1 MPRPPRPSSVPATN
15 GRILVATGDSTL
27 LDELLRLAAAAGVEV
42 EAVPDAAAARR
53 SWGAATGVVVGD
65 DLARSLLLR
74 PPARRDGLVLVG
86 VDQDDASIWRRGVDL
101 GAGHVVFLPDAEPW
115 LVGWLADRADLQ
127 SGRGALGFGAV
138 VGVVGGRGGAGASTL
153 SVALGHAA
161 ARREA
166 AVMLV
171 EADPLGGGL
180 DVMLGLE
187 DAEGLRWPDLAGSR
201 GRVSTASL
209 RSAVLS
215 QGGLGVLPW
224 ARDDVLQ
231 VPAEAVTA
239 VLSAAARA
247 HDLVVVDLPRSL
259 DPASIEAVTRC
270 SVVYLL
276 VPAEVRAVS
285 SAARVAVALGTLA
298 ARLEVV
304 VRGPAPSG
312 LTGEE
317 IADALDLPLAGEMRA
332 EPRLAAALERGE
344 PPGGRPR
351 GPLARLSARLVEELL
366 SGPTTSRVA

>member
-1 MPRPPRPSSVPATN
+1 MPRQPRSSSVPVSI
-15 GRILVATGDSTL
+15 GRILVATGDAGL
-27 LDELLRLAAAAGVEV
+27 LDELLRLSAASGVEV

-53 SWGAATGVVVGD
+53 SWSAATGALVGD
-65 DLARSLLLR
+65 DLAPSLLLR
-74 PPARRDGLVLVG
+74 PPSRREGVVLVG

-115 LVGWLADRADLQ
+115 LVGWLADREDLQ
-127 SGRGALGFGAV
+127 AGRGALGFGAV

-153 SVALGHAA
+153 SVALGVAA
-161 ARREA
+161 ARRQA

-180 DVMLGLE
+180 DVMVGLE
-187 DAEGLRWPDLAGSR
+187 DAEGLRWPDLASSR

-224 ARDDVLQ
+224 ARDDVLE
-231 VPAEAVTA
+231 VPTDAVTA
-239 VLSAAARA
+239 VLSASARA
-247 HDLVVVDLPRSL
+247 HDLVIVDLPRSL

-298 ARLEVV
+298 PRLEVV

-312 LTGEE
+312 LSGEE

-344 PPGGRPR
+344 APGARPR
-351 GPLARLSARLVEELL
+351 SPLARLSDRLVEELL
-366 SGPTTSRVA
+366 AGATASRVA